1 MNEPMSPRRTRIIEA
16 ATAVF
21 LRYGFAKTTM
31 VDIAEATGLTRPT
44 LYLEFPDKES
54 VFHAVVNHMVAAKL
68 TEIRAGLGRRKTLEA
83 KLRFACDAWGSEGFD
98 MVRANPD
105 AADMFEL
112 GFTSVCQGYEGFGT
126 LLEEILRE
134 PAARRGS
141 DRSAHELARMMVY
154 AIKGFKDI
162 AKDGADMRRLVATQV
177 AVVAAALSLDQSA
190 NTVSKGSKRSAMQ
203 AP

>member
-1 MNEPMSPRRTRIIEA
+1 MSKPLPSRRTRILKA

-44 LYLEFPDKES
+44 LYQEFPDKES
-54 VFHAVVNHMVAAKL
+54 VFHAVVDDMVATKL
-68 TEIRAGLGRRKTLEA
+68 AEIRAGLGRRKTLEA
-83 KLRFACDAWGSEGFD
+83 KLRFACDAWGAEGYD
-98 MVRANPD
+98 LVRAHPD

-112 GFTSVCQGYEGFGT
+112 GFSSVCRGYEGFGE

-134 PAARRGS
+134 PMGRGAQSAS
-141 DRSAHELARMMVY
+141 DLARMMVY

-162 AKDGADMRRLVATQV
+162 AKDGADIRRLIATQV
-177 AVVAAALSLDQSA
+177 AVVAAALALDQPA
-190 NTVSKGSKRSAMQ
+190 RPTPKGAK
-203 AP
+203 